1 MGFERSRIAT
11 LVGILSGA
19 CLLVAAAV
27 CVILYMAFVD
37 GQKARLVDAVRAQA
51 SLMSAIA
58 RQAKL
63 DSPSGSDWRRYALI
77 QIVSG
82 HAEFGGFGKTGEFTL
97 AAREDEDIVYYLR
110 HRHFDMDNPIPVP
123 WGSTSSTPMRA
134 ALSGES
140 GVRIGTDYRGVQVLA
155 AYQPV
160 PEFGMGLVAK
170 IDMEEVEHPF
180 TIAWRAAGVLS
191 LLVVIAGAFMFHRVT
206 HPMLR
211 RLSLSEQRY
220 RDLVEHMGGGVTVMK
235 AIKGG
240 RDFQVIEINAGAE
253 RIDGLTRAE
262 VVGLS
267 FTSIFPGAVEHGLL
281 DAARRVYASGNPE
294 HLPMAFYQDDRI
306 SGWRDHSFYRLPSGE
321 VVHIYDDV
329 TDKKRAEAGLQ
340 MAAAVFQHTG
350 EGIVVTDSVGRIQR
364 VNPAF
369 TDITGYTIDE
379 VVGRSPAVLKS
390 ERQAPDF
397 YKAMW
402 QTLTASG
409 RWQGE
414 IWNRRKNGEAYLE
427 WLTINAVKDEHGG
440 VAHYVG
446 VFDDI
451 SELHDKE
458 QRIRHQAY
466 HDALTGLANRTLL
479 TDRLEHAIATAD
491 RGDLKVAVM
500 FLDLDRFK
508 VVNDSLGHDVGDEL
522 LKAVAQRLKS
532 SLRRADT
539 VARLGGDEFVVLST
553 HWENPAEVAQ
563 LGDKILELLKEPFP
577 VSGHDLHVGCSIG
590 ISLFPADG
598 KDARELLKNADTAM
612 YAVKEGGRD
621 GYRFFDASMNAQAV
635 ERLTMETAL
644 RQALERQEFELY
656 YQPKV
661 TLSTGR
667 VAGMEALVRWH
678 HPTQGMVSPVR
689 FIPLA
694 EETGLVVPLGEWVL
708 RQACRQVR
716 QWALAGINPGPV
728 AVNVSAR
735 QLGLADFAARVAAI
749 LDEEGVAPG
758 AIDLEITE
766 TAIMSDPDRAAAQ
779 LEQLSA
785 LGVHIALD
793 DFGVGYSSLGYL
805 KRLPISV
812 LKMDR
817 SFIHDVI
824 ENEDSAQLARGIVR
838 LAVALDIKVVA
849 EGVETAEQVDF
860 LRACGCDIVQGY
872 YYSRPLPP
880 GKLGDEFLGVN
891 AESYN

>member
-1 MGFERSRIAT
+1 MGFERSRIT
-11 LVGILSGA
+11 ILVGILTGA

-27 CVILYMAFVD
+27 CVILYITFVD

-63 DSPSGSDWRRYALI
+63 DSPPGSDWRRYALI
-77 QIVSG
+77 QVVSG
-82 HAEFGGFGKTGEFTL
+82 QADFPGFGKTGEFTL
-97 AAREDEDIVYYLR
+97 AAREGDAIVFYLS
-110 HRHFDMDNPIPVP
+110 HRHLDMDNPLPVP
-123 WGSTSSTPMRA
+123 WESSSSSPMRA
-134 ALSGES
+134 ALLGES
-140 GVRIGTDYRGVQVLA
+140 GVGLGLDYRGVQVLA
-155 AYQPV
+155 AYQPL

-170 IDMEEVEHPF
+170 IDMDEVEHPF
-180 TIAWRAAGVLS
+180 AIAWKAAGVLA
-191 LLVVIAGAFMFHRVT
+191 LLVVAAGALMFHRVT
-206 HPMLR
+206 HPVLR

-220 RDLVEHMGGGVTVMK
+220 RDLVEHMRGGVTVMK
-235 AIKGG
+235 AIKLG
-240 RDFQVIEINAGAE
+240 RDFQVIEVNAGAE
-253 RIDGLTRAE
+253 RIDGLARLE
-262 VVGLS
+262 IVGLS
-267 FTSIFPGAVEHGLL
+267 FTSIFPGAVEYGLL
-281 DAARRVYASGNPE
+281 DAARRVYATGTPE

-329 TDKKRAEAGLQ
+329 TDRKRAEAGLQ

-350 EGIVVTDSVGRIQR
+350 EGIVVTDELGRIQR
-364 VNPAF
+364 INPAF
-369 TDITGYTIDE
+369 SAITGYAAEE
-379 VVGRSPAVLKS
+379 VVGRSPALLKS
-390 ERQAPDF
+390 DRQAPDF
-397 YKAMW
+397 YKTMW

-427 WLTINAVKDEHGG
+427 WLTINAVRNEHGE

-451 SELHDKE
+451 SELHEKE

-491 RGDLKVAVM
+491 RGELKVAVM

-522 LKAVAQRLKS
+522 LKAVAHRLKG

-539 VARLGGDEFVVLST
+539 VARLGGDEFVILCT
-553 HWENPAEVAQ
+553 HWDNPGEIAQ
-563 LGDKILELLKEPFP
+563 LGDKVLDLLKEPFAI
-577 VSGHDLHVGCSIG
+577 SGHDLHVGCSIG

-598 KDARELLKNADTAM
+598 EDARTLLKNADTAM
-612 YAVKEGGRD
+612 YTVKEGGRD

-635 ERLTMETAL
+635 ERLTLENAL
-644 RQALERQEFELY
+644 RQAVERQEFEVY
-656 YQPKV
+656 YQPKIY
-661 TLSTGR
+661 LHTGR

-678 HPTQGMVSPVR
+678 HPTQGMISPVR

-694 EETGLVVPLGEWVL
+694 EETGLVIAMGEWVL
-708 RQACRQVR
+708 RQSCRQVR
-716 QWALAGINPGPV
+716 LWAEAGVNPGPV

-749 LDEEGVAPG
+749 LEEEGVAPG

-779 LEQLSA
+779 LEQLA
-785 LGVHIALD
+785 DMGVRIALD

-817 SFIHDVI
+817 SFIQDVI

-838 LAVALDIKVVA
+838 LAMALDIDVVA
-849 EGVETAEQVDF
+849 EGVETIEQVEF
-860 LRACGCDIVQGY
+860 LRACGCGMVQGY

-880 GKLGDEFLGVN
+880 AKLDEEFLHGGVR
-891 AESYN
+891 EYQ